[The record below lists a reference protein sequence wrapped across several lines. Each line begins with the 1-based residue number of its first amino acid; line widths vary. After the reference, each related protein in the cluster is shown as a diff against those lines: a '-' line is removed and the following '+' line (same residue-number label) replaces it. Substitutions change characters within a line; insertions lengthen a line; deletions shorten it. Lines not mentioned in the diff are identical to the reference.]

1 MSTEPTQSFAN
12 HARMVPGFHYVT
24 GLLTLV
30 FLGWSI
36 WHAMTARTLDA
47 HAEMVGAF
55 ALLGNYW
62 YTRSFPLKAQDRVI
76 RLEEQLR
83 LTRLLPETLR
93 GRVDELSARQ
103 LIALRFASDAEV
115 PELVQ
120 WVLSEQVTDTKLIKQ
135 RIRNWRPDFHRV

>member
-24 GLLTLV
+24 GVLTSF

-36 WHAMTARTLDA
+36 WHAMTARTFEA
-47 HAEMVGAF
+47 HAQMIGAF

-83 LTRLLPETLR
+83 LTRLLPENLR

-103 LIALRFASDAEV
+103 LIALRFASDGELAEIV
-115 PELVQ
+115 G
-120 WVLSEQVTDTKLIKQ
+120 WVLAENVSDPKLIKQ
-135 RIRNWRPDFHRV
+135 RIRHWRPDFHRV

>member
-1 MSTEPTQSFAN
+1 MSTEPTQSIAN

-24 GLLTLV
+24 GLLTMF

-36 WHAMTARTLDA
+36 WHAMTARTFDA
-47 HAEMVGAF
+47 HAEMIGAF
-55 ALLGNYW
+55 ALLGNFW

-93 GRVDELSARQ
+93 ARVDELSARQ
-103 LIALRFASDAEV
+103 LIALRFASDAEL

-120 WVLSEQVTDTKLIKQ
+120 WVLSENVTDAKLIKQ
-135 RIRNWRPDFHRV
+135 RIRTWRPDFHRV